1 METIPLTTAKARL
14 SGLVERLIHLKEHVV
29 ITKHGKPVAALI
41 PYEDWEK
48 RAAGAAGGLASV
60 APPPGNLDS
69 EIDAM
74 VEEICDAREKSR
86 ARRIYTHDTGFRRF
100 SPGIDSWD

>member
-1 METIPLTTAKARL
+1 MRSIPLTKAKARL
-14 SGLVERLIHLKEHVV
+14 SGLVVRLINLKEHVV

-48 RAAGAAGGLASV
+48 LTASKAGGLASV
-60 APPPGNLDS
+60 PPPAEDHDA

-74 VEEICDAREKSR
+74 VDEIYEARKRSR
-86 ARRIYTHDTGFRRF
+86 ARK
-100 SPGIDSWD
+100 PAL

>member
-1 METIPLTTAKARL
+1 MTYLVILIVLLVENKFMKTIPLAKAIAR
-14 SGLVERLIHLKEHVV
+14 
-29 ITKHGKPVAALI
+29 
-41 PYEDWEK
+41 
-48 RAAGAAGGLASV
+48 RAAGVAGGLASV
-60 APPPGNLDS
+60 SPPSENLDS